1 MVRRTPFTVSA
12 VNSAGTG
19 PASAPSNSVTPSAST
34 ITVPA
39 ATVTAAQF
47 VQLTATVTNP
57 SSNARHV
64 TWDFGDGTVSQ
75 PDVVTT
81 TVTAGPGT
89 TLTTTASHLYA
100 AAGSYTVTAYVTE
113 NPTVTTTT
121 TATVN
126 YAATSISFT
135 ATPTLGTTFI
145 VGVPVT
151 FTATVSAVSPGEPP
165 SINGSVTWDFGDGTA
180 SQPDTVDTPLTAGTA
195 TTPHTYAAAGSYTV
209 TVNFPGTDEFTAS
222 MSATMTLKVQ
232 SPAQAIAPAIA
243 LVQQLPLNKGQKMSL
258 TSKLN
263 AVTAYLNQGDIPDAC
278 STLGAE
284 VSEINALV
292 RGNRISAASAASLLG
307 AIQSSLGCL

>member
-1 MVRRTPFTVSA
+1 
-12 VNSAGTG
+12 
-19 PASAPSNSVTPSAST
+19 
-34 ITVPA
+34 
-39 ATVTAAQF
+39 
-47 VQLTATVTNP
+47 
-57 SSNARHV
+57 
-64 TWDFGDGTVSQ
+64 
-75 PDVVTT
+75 
-81 TVTAGPGT
+81 
-89 TLTTTASHLYA
+89 
-100 AAGSYTVTAYVTE
+100 
-113 NPTVTTTT
+113 
-121 TATVN
+121 
-126 YAATSISFT
+126 
-135 ATPTLGTTFI
+135 
-145 VGVPVT
+145 
-151 FTATVSAVSPGEPP
+151 
-165 SINGSVTWDFGDGTA
+165 
-180 SQPDTVDTPLTAGTA
+180 
-195 TTPHTYAAAGSYTV
+195 V